1 MNLAEGNALK
11 ADLAVPAPAGH
22 LAANLPWWRQY
33 RFLFGLQWADYQD
46 SAAFMILFSIVMPL
60 GLLWL
65 LSSSL
70 GSRPYEFLAGN
81 AVIAI
86 GFGGANFSINRV
98 GVLRLQGEMDY
109 YATLPIK
116 KSAFAAS
123 LLSLSLVAALPG
135 VLTSLFFGHWL
146 LAIPW
151 LNVAT
156 ALPLTILAAGSLTI
170 VGVMVGSFARTL
182 GQINL
187 YSNMVY
193 VVVMFLS
200 PVLAPIDTLPLP
212 LRITSYILPTGQ
224 ATMAIT
230 EALSGR
236 FGGRF
241 WMLVGLLAL
250 WLLAATTIGLRRL
263 DWRRG

>member
-1 MNLAEGNALK
+1 MSALK
-11 ADLAVPAPAGH
+11 ADLAVPVPFEDQAV
-22 LAANLPWWRQY
+22 NLPWRRQY
-33 RFLFGLQWADYQD
+33 IFLFWLQWADYQD

-65 LSSSL
+65 LSGSL
-70 GSRPYEFLAGN
+70 GNRPYDFLAGN

-86 GFGGANFSINRV
+86 GFGAVNFAVNRV
-98 GVLRLQGEMDY
+98 GILRLQGEMDY

-135 VLTSLFFGHWL
+135 VLVSLLFGHWL
-146 LAIPW
+146 LAIPL

-170 VGVMVGSFARTL
+170 VGVMVGSFARTP

-200 PVLAPIDTLPLP
+200 PVLVPMDRLPLP
-212 LRITSYILPTGQ
+212 MQITSYILPTGQ
-224 ATMAIT
+224 AAMAIT
-230 EALSGR
+230 EALGGH
-236 FGGRF
+236 FGSRF
-241 WMLVGLLAL
+241 WMLTGLLTV
-250 WLLAATTIGLRRL
+250 WLLAAMTIGLRRL
-263 DWRRG
+263 DWRGA